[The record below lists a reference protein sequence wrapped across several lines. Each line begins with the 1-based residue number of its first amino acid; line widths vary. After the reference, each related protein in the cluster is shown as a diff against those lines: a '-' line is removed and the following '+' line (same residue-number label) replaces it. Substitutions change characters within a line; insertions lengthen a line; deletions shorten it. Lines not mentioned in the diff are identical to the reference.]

1 MVLTLFA
8 AAVNWRFDHAG
19 QKWAFVS
26 FESRESARNMYY
38 ISMAGTVMVCCT
50 FLPCLMLLVFIQ
62 MQNVYRNQTTNS
74 RFSKIKTAYR
84 AEAELKLQAIIDNDD
99 ASSDSDLSA
108 FSYSTLGSK
117 SNYSRM
123 TEDPVLTEWSGF
135 ACKIFLQE
143 DNWSKPVLRLCG
155 AKSSLEGSP
164 CKQKNDMEEGVTEAY
179 RRR

>member
-50 FLPCLMLLVFIQ
+50 FLPCLLLLVFIQ

-123 TEDPVLTEWSGF
+123 TEDPVLTE
-135 ACKIFLQE
+135 